1 MNERPEPREEP
12 GAGIGHDSNT
22 IAPLPGEPGI
32 PNVAERS
39 RSPMSK
45 KGLLAVG
52 LLILSLV
59 AVSAFSIQRFASS
72 GKKADDG
79 ESKRVGDRPTA
90 ATAEPRRLDMT
101 AAAVSSPRIPA

>member
-1 MNERPEPREEP
+1 MNERPDPHVEP
-12 GAGIGHDSNT
+12 GAGAEHEGNT

-72 GKKADDG
+72 GKKATPSSRRTG
-79 ESKRVGDRPTA
+79 FPRSSRPPP
-90 ATAEPRRLDMT
+90 PRW
-101 AAAVSSPRIPA
+101 

>member
-1 MNERPEPREEP
+1 MNERLQSREEP
-12 GAGIGHDSNT
+12 DAGAAHDGNT

-39 RSPMSK
+39 RTPMSK

-79 ESKRVGDRPTA
+79 ESKAGG
-90 ATAEPRRLDMT
+90 
-101 AAAVSSPRIPA
+101 